1 MEAKW
6 TSKSENQPGVVRR
19 RVLRRGAMD
28 CVGQKGG
35 LADYVGQE
43 GGLARLGVA
52 DGVGRIGVGD
62 GVGIIGVGWE
72 EGRVAEVGLS
82 KKSG

>member
-6 TSKSENQPGVVRR
+6 TSKSDSQAGVVRR

-28 CVGQKGG
+28 CVGQ
-35 LADYVGQE
+35 E
-43 GGLARLGVA
+43 GGLASVGVG

-62 GVGIIGVGWE
+62 WVGIIGVGWK
-72 EGRVAEVGLS
+72 EGRVVEVRLS
-82 KKSG
+82 KKGG